1 MNNRNPART
10 NLLKMS
16 TKKHSSKT
24 SKSTSKHIN
33 KSTTKYTTKSKT
45 AKASHHST
53 TTSTTTEN
61 TINTLVEKHTGIG
74 LEDPQGLN
82 NNPLTN
88 KPYENLYLNDT
99 SIGVKPGVPRTY
111 AGISTLWTAKLVYNN
126 RHKLYDAI
134 NKAQV
139 ILAVAGTGVGKS
151 ILIPRIALHALDYKD
166 KVICCIPKRLPT
178 QTAASF
184 VAGCMDVPL
193 GQQVGYYFQGTNMTN
208 KNGVESKLIF
218 TTTGSLI
225 SRLTGNDPTL
235 ADYKCVI
242 VDEAHERSVQT
253 DQLLLLLKKLCLK
266 RPDIKVI
273 IMSATISLETF
284 RDYFPASRFRF
295 AEIDMGSEL
304 SYPIQ
309 DKWLDKTPDDWKAI
323 AITITMNIL
332 KMTSTG
338 DIMIFVKS
346 AGDANMLCNLL
357 NKAMTDFRK
366 KLADK
371 PDSHHTTKSKS
382 KSTSKSS
389 VPKQYQINPLCLKL
403 EGSSNKQEQR
413 LATDAGLYKTMKDP
427 TNGYPYTRKIV
438 IATNVAESSI
448 TVDGIVFIIDSGY
461 EYTEGYDP
469 NARVR
474 SLLENQIAHSAVI
487 QRRGRAGRT
496 QPGYCFHLYTKR
508 AQEAMQPYPTPSIE
522 KSDITSDILNLMKL
536 PEAAT
541 VAKLRNLLDEFI
553 SPPHEKFILNSLRT
567 LHALGAITS
576 IQDDGVITPIG
587 IAMSKF
593 RAIEPT
599 HARAVIASH
608 FYGVSRSVCDIIALA
623 TETDGRMDAM
633 FQEFRPDKKKK
644 PEVNKKEERRWM
656 SIMRSFAHP
665 LGDYMTLFKAYK
677 MYLKI
682 AGTKPTDDISP
693 EATLEMEGSA
703 AAEQELLE
711 LASGEEAHLDNLG
724 EDIKQQP
731 GVRKWCRENYVN
743 ANRMVRVRRT
753 SQQIWI
759 TLQQI
764 VRPLQHRRDSLKAP
778 NHRSKLEA
786 KIETKQEA
794 KLESK
799 QEAKIEKEIE
809 KIEED
814 VDTSMTE
821 INDVPP
827 PPKHST
833 NHSIKS
839 SHSARESLYSRLSKA
854 ASKLDN
860 EEQDAYTSEQAG
872 GFIKRIQQQEQIDRL
887 EPHVRRFPTE
897 EENIMMALA
906 IGNFVNL
913 AIRAKQGD
921 SVYVSC
927 FATNKK
933 FAKVSQESFLTS
945 YGTSS
950 KLPSIVMYDEIFQSS
965 HEARFMKLNLVS
977 KIPDSIFARI
987 KELYGAHIKYCI

>member
-1 MNNRNPART
+1 MTIT
-10 NLLKMS
+10 N
-16 TKKHSSKT
+16 KKHSSRKSI
-24 SKSTSKHIN
+24 SKSIKKISSKL
-33 KSTTKYTTKSKT
+33 KT
-45 AKASHHST
+45 NNASHHST
-53 TTSTTTEN
+53 TGQHSTTAQNAQN
-61 TINTLVEKHTGIG
+61 TINTLVEKHIGIG

-99 SIGVKPGVPRTY
+99 SIGVKPGIPRTY
-111 AGISTLWTAKLVYNN
+111 AGISTIWTNKLVYNN
-126 RHKLYDAI
+126 RHKLYNAI
-134 NKAQV
+134 HKAQV
-139 ILAVAGTGVGKS
+139 ILATSGTSSGKS
-151 ILIPRIALHALDYKD
+151 ILVPRIALHALDYKD

-178 QTAASF
+178 KNAATF

-225 SRLTGNDPTL
+225 SRLTGNDPML
-235 ADYKCVI
+235 ADYKCII

-266 RPDIKVI
+266 RPDVKVI
-273 IMSATISLETF
+273 IMSATISLQIF
-284 RDYFPASRFRF
+284 RDYFPASRFQF
-295 AEIDMGSEL
+295 AEVDLGSET

-346 AGDANMLCNLL
+346 AGDANMLCTLL
-357 NKAMTDFRK
+357 NKALADFRK
-366 KLADK
+366 KLAV
-371 PDSHHTTKSKS
+371 SSKS
-382 KSTSKSS
+382 ISKSS
-389 VPKQYQINPLCLKL
+389 IPKQYQINPLCLKL
-403 EGSSNKQEQR
+403 EGASNKQEQR
-413 LATDAGLYKTMKDP
+413 LAIDAGLYKTMKDP
-427 TNGYPYTRKIV
+427 VNGYPYTRKIV

-474 SLLENQIAHSAVI
+474 SLLENQIAQSAAI

-508 AQEAMQPYPTPSIE
+508 DQERMQSYPTPSIE

-576 IQDDGVITPIG
+576 IQDEGVITPMG
-587 IAMSKF
+587 VAMSKF
-593 RAIEPT
+593 RAIEPH

-623 TETDGRMDAM
+623 LEADGRMNAI

-656 SIMRSFAHP
+656 NIMRTFAHP

-677 MYLKI
+677 MYMRV
-682 AGTKPTDDISP
+682 AGKVPVDNIIP
-693 EATLEMEGSA
+693 EQTLEMEGSI
-703 AAEQELLE
+703 AAELEQDLNLE
-711 LASGEEAHLDNLG
+711 LEPGTEASLE
-724 EDIKQQP
+724 EDIKQP
-731 GVRKWCRENYVN
+731 PSIRKWCRENYIN
-743 ANRMVRVRRT
+743 ANRMGRVRQT
-753 SQQIWI
+753 SKQIWI

-764 VRPLQHRRDSLKAP
+764 VRPLQQTRNQIQLSKKIKKA
-778 NHRSKLEA
+778 NKQQTRKNKKTNTLEN
-786 KIETKQEA
+786 
-794 KLESK
+794 
-799 QEAKIEKEIE
+799 EITLL
-809 KIEED
+809 EED
-814 VDTSMTE
+814 VDGSMTE
-821 INDVPP
+821 IDDVV
-827 PPKHST
+827 
-833 NHSIKS
+833 
-839 SHSARESLYSRLSKA
+839 SHNSKNQNTRYSRMSNLADKQNSYKTELK
-854 ASKLDN
+854 STPKPTPKPTPKTIQQ
-860 EEQDAYTSEQAG
+860 EG
-872 GFIKRIQQQEQIDRL
+872 GFMERMKQQAIVDRL
-887 EPHVRRFPTE
+887 ESNVRRFQTE

-913 AIRAKQGD
+913 AIKGKQGD
-921 SVYVSC
+921 NVYVSC
-927 FATNKK
+927 FATTKK
-933 FAKVSQESFLTS
+933 FAKISNESFLTT
-945 YGTSS
+945 YGATG
-950 KLPSIVMYDEIFQSS
+950 KLPSVVMYDEIFQSS
-965 HEARFMKLNLVS
+965 HEARFVKLNLVN
-977 KIPDSIFARI
+977 KIPDSVFSRL
-987 KELYGAHIKYCI
+987 KELYGTYIKYCI